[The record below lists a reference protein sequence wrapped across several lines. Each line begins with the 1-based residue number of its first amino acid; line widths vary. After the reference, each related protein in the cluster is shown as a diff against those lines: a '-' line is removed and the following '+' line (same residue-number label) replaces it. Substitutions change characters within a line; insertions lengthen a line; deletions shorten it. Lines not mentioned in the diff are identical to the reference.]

1 MASENTDHNNVEA
14 NRVADPRIERRRYNL
29 EVTLEN
35 FFNSVSGHPTRARD
49 REINFVQVM
58 TDLMREGIVTDF
70 EMETFE
76 NVFHQIMG
84 RWLMLEWNRR
94 SPTPTPEPES
104 PSEIDTSSDD
114 ELVMQLEINLDRT
127 PRTPSAYDTSEDEF
141 ASPDGLHEI

>member
-1 MASENTDHNNVEA
+1 MASENTDHNNIET
-14 NRVADPRIERRRYNL
+14 NRVADPRIEQRRYNL

-58 TDLMREGIVTDF
+58 TDLLREQRVTDR

-76 NVFHQIMG
+76 NVLHMIMG
-84 RWLMLEWNRR
+84 RWFILEWNRR
-94 SPTPTPEPES
+94 SPTPYSS
-104 PSEIDTSSDD
+104 PSESDTSSEG
-114 ELVMQLEINLDRT
+114 ELAMQLEINLDRT